1 MNQPESESEQIELA
15 ALIAMLTLSDR
26 EVAQAV
32 GVSPITV
39 RSWRTG
45 RRSPSAENRETL
57 VASARAHAQGILR
70 LALHLERRG
79 AEAAAASPGRSDE
92 DEACSPGTP
101 SQEGSREASVSPL
114 SGPI

>member
-1 MNQPESESEQIELA
+1 MKGMNHPEPPPDTVDLA

-26 EVAQAV
+26 EVAQAL

-45 RRSPSAENRETL
+45 RRSPSAENRESL

-70 LALHLERRG
+70 LALDLERRG
-79 AEAAAASPGRSDE
+79 TEGAASP
-92 DEACSPGTP
+92 SPGT
-101 SQEGSREASVSPL
+101 EGADDGTRSTGTLAQGGSASPFS
-114 SGPI
+114 